1 MSRFRLGA
9 RRAGLIGVV
18 LVGGLAVLVT
28 VGRTESERCSLPAHH
43 AGVVFPLD
51 QVAVAWTCRLEPI
64 VTHYTTA
71 NKVGPQRT
79 PLPQP
84 VFLYLLDHP
93 VMAAML
99 VNRLDLGLY
108 KAEQR
113 GQGEFWATDGEGT
126 EGIAHPLFR
135 DPQTRIYYVEGS
147 HDGRFLPRVSGKAVV
162 LLRLRPVVD
171 HRGIESIDGTM
182 VTYLRLDNR
191 FLSGMLS
198 LLRPLIGNVVNRQLL
213 KAFDAARRLGGA
225 MREHPEQVL
234 FEATDPPGLPDEEVA
249 FLKTALVGLHN
260 PVESPRPTPSTP

>member
-1 MSRFRLGA
+1 MSRFRPVA

-18 LVGGLAVLVT
+18 LTAGLAVLAS
-28 VGRTESERCSLPAHH
+28 VGRTESDRCSLPAHH

-51 QVAVAWTCRLEPI
+51 QVEAAWACRLEPI

-113 GQGEFWATDGEGT
+113 GQEEFWATDGEGT
-126 EGIAHPLFR
+126 EGIVHSLFR
-135 DPQTRIYYVEGS
+135 DPATRIYYVEGS

-162 LLRLRPVVD
+162 LLRLHPVTES
-171 HRGIESIDGTM
+171 RGIESTDSTM

-198 LLRPLIGNVVNRQLL
+198 LLRPLIGNVVNRQIL
-213 KAFDAARRLGGA
+213 KAFDAARRLGGT
-225 MREHPEQVL
+225 MREHSEQVL
-234 FEATDPPGLPDEEVA
+234 FEATDPPALPDDEVA
-249 FLKTALVGLHN
+249 FLKAALAGLHN
-260 PVESPRPTPSTP
+260 PVESLRPTP

>member
-1 MSRFRLGA
+1 MSRFRQVA

-18 LVGGLAVLVT
+18 LTAGLAVLAS
-28 VGRTESERCSLPAHH
+28 VGRTESDRCSLPAHH

-51 QVAVAWTCRLEPI
+51 QVEAAWACRLEPI

-113 GQGEFWATDGEGT
+113 GQEAFWATDGEGT
-126 EGIAHPLFR
+126 EGVAHPLFR

-162 LLRLRPVVD
+162 LLRLHPVTD
-171 HRGIESIDGTM
+171 NRGVESIDSTM
-182 VTYLRLDNR
+182 VAYLRLDNR

-198 LLRPLIGNVVNRQLL
+198 LLRPLIGNVVNRQIL
-213 KAFDAARRLGGA
+213 KAFDAARRLGGT

-234 FEATDPPGLPDEEVA
+234 FEATDPPALPDDEVA
-249 FLKTALVGLHN
+249 FLKAALAGLHN
-260 PVESPRPTPSTP
+260 PVESLRPTP

>member
-1 MSRFRLGA
+1 MSSFRPVA

-18 LVGGLAVLVT
+18 LTAGLAVLIS
-28 VGRTESERCSLPAHH
+28 VGRTEAERCSLPAHH

-51 QVAVAWTCRLEPI
+51 QIEATWSCRLEPI
-64 VTHYTTA
+64 VTQYTTA
-71 NKVGPQRT
+71 NKVGLQRT
-79 PLPQP
+79 PLPRS
-84 VFLYLLDHP
+84 VFLYFLDHP
-93 VMAAML
+93 AMAAML

-126 EGIAHPLFR
+126 EGIVYSLFR
-135 DPQTRIYYVEGS
+135 DSATRIYYVEGS

-162 LLRLRPVVD
+162 LLRLRPVSD
-171 HRGIESIDGTM
+171 NRGVESIDSMM

-213 KAFDAARRLGGA
+213 KAFDAARRLGRA

-234 FEATDPPGLPDEEVA
+234 FEATDPPALPDDEVV
-249 FLKTALVGLHN
+249 FLKAALAGLHN
-260 PVESPRPTPSTP
+260 PVESPHSTP

>member
-1 MSRFRLGA
+1 MSRFRPVVRG
-9 RRAGLIGVV
+9 AGLIAVV
-18 LVGGLAVLVT
+18 LTAGLAVLVS

-43 AGVVFPLD
+43 AGLEFPLD
-51 QVAVAWTCRLEPI
+51 QVEAAWACRLEPI

-108 KAEQR
+108 KAEPR
-113 GQGEFWATDGEGT
+113 GRGEFWVTDGEGT
-126 EGIAHPLFR
+126 EGIVHPLFQ
-135 DPQTRIYYVEGS
+135 DPVTRIYYVEGS
-147 HDGRFLPRVSGKAVV
+147 HDGRFLPRVSGKALV
-162 LLRLRPVVD
+162 LLRLHPMVD
-171 HRGIESIDGTM
+171 HRGVESIDSTM
-182 VTYLRLDNR
+182 VAYLRLDNR

-213 KAFDAARRLGGA
+213 KAFEAARRLGGA
-225 MREHPEQVL
+225 MWEHPAQVL

-249 FLKTALVGLHN
+249 FLKEAIANLH
-260 PVESPRPTPSTP
+260 SPAVPSRLKP

>member
-1 MSRFRLGA
+1 MNRCRPVA

-18 LVGGLAVLVT
+18 LTAGLAVLVS
-28 VGRTESERCSLPAHH
+28 VGRTEAGRCSLPAHH

-51 QVAVAWTCRLEPI
+51 QLEAAWACRLEPI
-64 VTHYTTA
+64 VTQYTTA

-93 VMAAML
+93 AMAAML
-99 VNRLDLGLY
+99 INRLDLGLY

-126 EGIAHPLFR
+126 EGIVHSLFR
-135 DPQTRIYYVEGS
+135 DPATRIYYAEGS
-147 HDGRFLPRVSGKAVV
+147 HDGRFLPRVKGKAVV
-162 LLRLRPVVD
+162 LLRLRAVTD
-171 HRGIESIDGTM
+171 YRGVESIDSTM
-182 VTYLRLDNR
+182 VAYLRLDNR

-198 LLRPLIGNVVNRQLL
+198 LIRPLIGNVVNRQIL

-234 FEATDPPGLPDEEVA
+234 FEAMDPPALPDDEVA
-249 FLKTALVGLHN
+249 FLKAALASMHN
-260 PVESPRPTPSTP
+260 PVESPRPTP

>member
-1 MSRFRLGA
+1 MSRFRPVA
-9 RRAGLIGVV
+9 RRAGLIGVM
-18 LVGGLAVLVT
+18 LTAGLAVLAS
-28 VGRTESERCSLPAHH
+28 VGRTETDRCSLPAHH

-51 QVAVAWTCRLEPI
+51 QVETAWACRLEPI
-64 VTHYTTA
+64 VTQYTTA

-113 GQGEFWATDGEGT
+113 GLGEFWATDGEGT
-126 EGIAHPLFR
+126 EGIVHSLFR
-135 DPQTRIYYVEGS
+135 DPATRIYYVEGS

-162 LLRLRPVVD
+162 LLRLHPVTD
-171 HRGIESIDGTM
+171 NRGVESIDSTM
-182 VTYLRLDNR
+182 VAYLRLDNR

-198 LLRPLIGNVVNRQLL
+198 LLRPLIGNVVNRQIL

-225 MREHPEQVL
+225 MREHSEQVL
-234 FEATDPPGLPDEEVA
+234 FEAMDPPALPDDEVA
-249 FLKTALVGLHN
+249 FLKAALASMHN
-260 PVESPRPTPSTP
+260 PVESPRPTP

>member
-1 MSRFRLGA
+1 MSGFRPVA
-9 RRAGLIGVV
+9 RRAGLLGVV
-18 LVGGLAVLVT
+18 LTTGLTALVPVGQ
-28 VGRTESERCSLPAHH
+28 TESDRCSLPVHH

-51 QVAVAWTCRLEPI
+51 QVEVAWACRLEPI

-79 PLPQP
+79 PLPHP

-113 GQGEFWATDGEGT
+113 EQGEFWATDGEGT
-126 EGIAHPLFR
+126 EGIVHPLFR
-135 DPQTRIYYVEGS
+135 DPATRIYYVEGS

-162 LLRLRPVVD
+162 LLRLHPVTD
-171 HRGIESIDGTM
+171 NRGVESIDSTM

-225 MREHPEQVL
+225 MREHPGQVL
-234 FEATDPPGLPDEEVA
+234 FEATDPPGLPDAEVA
-249 FLKTALVGLHN
+249 FLKAAIAALHN
-260 PVESPRPTPSTP
+260 PPRAPQPASQ

>member
-1 MSRFRLGA
+1 MSRFRRVA

-18 LVGGLAVLVT
+18 LTAGLAVLAS
-28 VGRTESERCSLPAHH
+28 VGRTETDRCSLPAHH

-51 QVAVAWTCRLEPI
+51 QVETAWACRLEPI

-79 PLPQP
+79 HLPQQ

-113 GQGEFWATDGEGT
+113 GQEEFWATDGEGT
-126 EGIAHPLFR
+126 EGIVHSLFR
-135 DPQTRIYYVEGS
+135 DPTTRIYYVEGS

-162 LLRLRPVVD
+162 LLRLHPVTD
-171 HRGIESIDGTM
+171 NRGVESIDSTM
-182 VTYLRLDNR
+182 VAYLRLDNR

-198 LLRPLIGNVVNRQLL
+198 LLRPLIGNVVNRQIL
-213 KAFDAARRLGGA
+213 KAFDAARRLGGT
-225 MREHPEQVL
+225 MREHSEQVL
-234 FEATDPPGLPDEEVA
+234 FEATDPPALPDDEVA
-249 FLKTALVGLHN
+249 FLKAALAGLHN
-260 PVESPRPTPSTP
+260 PVESLRPTP

>member
-1 MSRFRLGA
+1 MNRCRPVA

-18 LVGGLAVLVT
+18 LTAGLAVLVS
-28 VGRTESERCSLPAHH
+28 VGRTEAGRCSLPAHH

-51 QVAVAWTCRLEPI
+51 QLEAAWACRLEPI
-64 VTHYTTA
+64 VTQYTTA

-93 VMAAML
+93 AMAAML
-99 VNRLDLGLY
+99 INRLDLGLY

-126 EGIAHPLFR
+126 EGIVHSLFR
-135 DPQTRIYYVEGS
+135 DPATRIYYAEGS

-162 LLRLRPVVD
+162 LLRLHPVTES
-171 HRGIESIDGTM
+171 RGIESTDSTM

-191 FLSGMLS
+191 FLSGILS

-234 FEATDPPGLPDEEVA
+234 FEATDPPALPDEEVA
-249 FLKTALVGLHN
+249 FLKEAIANLHG
-260 PVESPRPTPSTP
+260 PAVPSRLKP

>member
-1 MSRFRLGA
+1 MNRFRPVA
-9 RRAGLIGVV
+9 RRAGLLGVV
-18 LVGGLAVLVT
+18 LTAGLAALLS
-28 VGRTESERCSLPAHH
+28 VGPAESGRCALPTEH

-51 QVAVAWTCRLEPI
+51 RVEAAWACRLEPI
-64 VTHYTTA
+64 LTHYATA

-113 GQGEFWATDGEGT
+113 EQGEFWVTDGEGT
-126 EGIAHPLFR
+126 DGIVHPLFR
-135 DPQTRIYYVEGS
+135 DSATRIYYVEGS

-162 LLRLRPVVD
+162 LLRLHPVTD
-171 HRGIESIDGTM
+171 TRGIESIDSTM
-182 VTYLRLDNR
+182 ITYLRLDNR

-225 MREHPEQVL
+225 MHEHPEQVL
-234 FEATDPPGLPDEEVA
+234 FEAMDPPALPDEDLA
-249 FLKTALVGLHN
+249 FLKAALVNLHN
-260 PVESPRPTPSTP
+260 PVESPSPIP